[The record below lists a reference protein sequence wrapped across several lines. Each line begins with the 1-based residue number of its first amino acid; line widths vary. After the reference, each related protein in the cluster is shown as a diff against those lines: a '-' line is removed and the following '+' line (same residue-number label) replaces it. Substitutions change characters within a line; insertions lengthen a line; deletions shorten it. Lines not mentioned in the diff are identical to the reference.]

1 MEKSKHIFFIGIGGS
16 GMSGIAK
23 VLLDKGYM
31 VSGSD
36 IHETDITNKLIQS
49 GAKINYGHRAENL
62 SEDIDTVVLSS
73 AIPRENPEYCKAI
86 KKNLCVL
93 QRAEV
98 LDRLMT
104 GKKGIAV
111 AGAHGKTTT
120 TSMIAKIFDD
130 NGLQPTII
138 IGGELRD
145 IGGNAKYGQGEY
157 LIAEADES
165 DGSFLKLHP
174 WISVVTNIEDDHLDY
189 YGSKE
194 NIEKAFIQF
203 VLLTPSDGYAVLCL
217 DDPAV
222 KNVLPQLK
230 GKINII
236 TYGFDHS
243 ADCRA
248 EKIKLDGEKTTANI
262 YFHERSLGIMELGV
276 PGRHNIQNALAAI
289 AVSHICGVDFNSA
302 SSALIEF
309 KGANRRFQKIGT
321 FNDISIY
328 DDYAH
333 HPTEIKAT
341 LTAARTLKPKRI
353 VAVFQPHRF
362 SRTKLLLKEFGNAF
376 SEADLIIVNEIYPA
390 GEKQIPGINAKLI
403 IQQIMDKT
411 GIKAEYVYHRE
422 DISKMLLK
430 LIKPGDLV
438 MTIGA
443 GDIYLTAKE
452 LYCLLKTE

>member
-1 MEKSKHIFFIGIGGS
+1 
-16 GMSGIAK
+16 
-23 VLLDKGYM
+23 
-31 VSGSD
+31 
-36 IHETDITNKLIQS
+36 
-49 GAKINYGHRAENL
+49 
-62 SEDIDTVVLSS
+62 
-73 AIPRENPEYCKAI
+73 
-86 KKNLCVL
+86 
-93 QRAEV
+93 
-98 LDRLMT
+98 
-104 GKKGIAV
+104 
-111 AGAHGKTTT
+111 
-120 TSMIAKIFDD
+120 
-130 NGLQPTII
+130 
-138 IGGELRD
+138 
-145 IGGNAKYGQGEY
+145 
-157 LIAEADES
+157 
-165 DGSFLKLHP
+165 
-174 WISVVTNIEDDHLDY
+174 
-189 YGSKE
+189 
-194 NIEKAFIQF
+194 
-203 VLLTPSDGYAVLCL
+203 
-217 DDPAV
+217 
-222 KNVLPQLK
+222 
-230 GKINII
+230 
-236 TYGFDHS
+236 
-243 ADCRA
+243 
-248 EKIKLDGEKTTANI
+248 
-262 YFHERSLGIMELGV
+262 MELGV